1 MDAVLAAVA
10 AAALNHHR
18 NRPPMVP
25 ELDLDPDRHVAQRL
39 RVCSVAYMALGAS
52 LLIAGDHDHDRIL
65 VGFLSWMAGTA
76 LLLLSSATTRVPVVA
91 AVAAGVA
98 QSVLEELAL
107 ATILALAH
115 RLLRL
120 QPL

>member
-18 NRPPMVP
+18 NPPMMMRD
-25 ELDLDPDRHVAQRL
+25 LDLDPAGRHVAQRL

-52 LLIAGDHDHDRIL
+52 LLIAGDHDHDQIL
-65 VGFLSWMAGTA
+65 VGFMSWMAGTA
-76 LLLLSSATTRVPVVA
+76 LLLLSSVATRLPVVA

-98 QSVLEELAL
+98 QSVLEEVAL
-107 ATILALAH
+107 ATVLALAH
-115 RLLRL
+115 RLRL

>member
-10 AAALNHHR
+10 AAALNQHR
-18 NRPPMVP
+18 NPPMMRD
-25 ELDLDPDRHVAQRL
+25 LDLDPAGRHVAQRL
-39 RVCSVAYMALGAS
+39 RVCSVAYMALGVS
-52 LLIAGDHDHDRIL
+52 LLIAGDHDHDQIL
-65 VGFLSWMAGTA
+65 VGFMSWMAGTT

-91 AVAAGVA
+91 VVAAGVA